1 MLSNLGGFFFKFTNR
16 NLLNKVSTFKA
27 KERDVSSWIKFSPL
41 LEKYFISFIQRMEI
55 FPYFF
60 RENFTRG
67 KLNDRENKNKF
78 P

>member
-1 MLSNLGGFFFKFTNR
+1 VVSFSNLPTEISLTKFQPSRQMR
-16 NLLNKVSTFKA
+16 N
-27 KERDVSSWIKFSPL
+27 VSSWIKFSPI